1 MDIIPEIISWNDV
14 WNFCILKGYFKV
26 MERKSWCYNWI
37 KRISLGD
44 PIYMFFQVNMG
55 APNLLLILQI
65 LQILNSFMTS
75 SNWALLVS
83 NDTWQYDR
91 EAGLGTAPGVG
102 QTRPPTCSPPPHW
115 PSSGPPQAAY
125 TCTPHLTTEL
135 KKIVLYNITV
145 QQLFSWSHCQSIF

>member
-1 MDIIPEIISWNDV
+1 MYLIWRMDTTA
-14 WNFCILKGYFKV
+14 KGAK
-26 MERKSWCYNWI
+26 KNTS
-37 KRISLGD
+37 
-44 PIYMFFQVNMG
+44 
-55 APNLLLILQI
+55 PNVIHLQY
-65 LQILNSFMTS
+65 
-75 SNWALLVS
+75 
-83 NDTWQYDR
+83 TWQCDR